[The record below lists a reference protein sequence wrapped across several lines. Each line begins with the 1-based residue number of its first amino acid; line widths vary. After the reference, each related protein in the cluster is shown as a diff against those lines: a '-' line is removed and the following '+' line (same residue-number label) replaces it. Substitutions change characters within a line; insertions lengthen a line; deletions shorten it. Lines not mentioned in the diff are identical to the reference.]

1 MRTFGRGVAALQITF
16 VLIAL
21 AQSCATFGSRRV
33 EAPCDES
40 FEAILSPVKAGEGIE
55 IVGKLRLDLSR
66 YRIRG
71 LVRIAYSPREGAAR
85 IDFRNSSLFGAL
97 EEEVTI
103 LTGDSLVIFDRESG
117 RYLGNDSSLA
127 LVHDE
132 IGGEVAPD
140 DILIALLLSYPR
152 CAEMRD
158 ASVVRSGE
166 AWRLKADW
174 RDRRIEMRG
183 DRGRGTGEFRQC
195 FAGGTRC
202 YTISYG
208 APMAASNLAY
218 PGWVRLRRDTGN
230 EKAILELIEIK
241 ELTASTSLFEMDG
254 IKGR

>member
-1 MRTFGRGVAALQITF
+1 MRTFGRDVAALQITF
-16 VLIAL
+16 VLIAFV
-21 AQSCATFGSRRV
+21 QSCATFGSRSV

-40 FEAILSPVKAGEGIE
+40 FEALLSPAKAGKGIE

-71 LVRIAYSPREGAAR
+71 LVRIAYSPEERTAR

-127 LVHDE
+127 LVRDE
-132 IGGEVAPD
+132 TGGEVAPD
-140 DILIALLLSYPR
+140 DILVALLLSYPR
-152 CAEMRD
+152 CAEMRNG
-158 ASVVRSGE
+158 SVVRSGE
-166 AWRLKADW
+166 TWRLKGDW
-174 RDRRIEMRG
+174 RGRRIVMRG
-183 DRGRGTGEFRQC
+183 ERGRGAEEFKQC
-195 FAGGTRC
+195 FADGARC

-218 PGWVRLRRDTGN
+218 PRWVRLRRDNGD
-230 EKAILELIEIK
+230 EKATFELIEIK
-241 ELTASTSLFEMDG
+241 ELTASASLLEMDG
-254 IKGR
+254 IKDR